1 SHNIAR
7 VRTAQSSHLTMARLP
22 TLTVCLIAAIIALT
36 CGYQMTHKP
45 ARPPCL
51 ILAGVDARKLIN
63 NDAAAARKL
72 VEESSS
78 IDYPQVYSSPWAFL
92 TSEANLSRVAAVIE
106 SVGLQPFFANESA
119 TGYTILAPTNQV
131 SKAEYVVPHPES
143 QPRQRLAT
151 AKSSWFWAASVHLH
165 LTGECSCWQA
175 FEELDALNLEVDPL
189 TAIEYHALNHTY
201 STAVLPVNEVVV
213 DGTRTNYKIFAKD
226 AEGTVYVA
234 DQLGVV
240 ATVIAADIPTN
251 GSFVQVIDKV
261 LLPLVPDNILAAAQ
275 LPMYANHTKTFVET
289 VTASSFQPLLYDPS
303 LDVTVLVPGDN
314 VFAYFVEEGWL
325 QEDDS
330 RQPRLD
336 CIIAAH
342 TLAGGWFTTDWANG
356 TVLDTLYPGA
366 SLLVV
371 KEGLEVRLVGQ
382 GSLSGNTALVT
393 IGNILGNPAGAKV
406 HAILSVLVPD
416 MPRFASPA
424 ALTTSPQHG
433 EQLSSLAQLLS
444 DTELWDLFSS
454 AEALSNYT
462 LFAPTNEAFAE
473 AAALGLDVELA
484 SNLQYHSLEG
494 LYTIYSLPAYTPV
507 VVGTATQYK
516 TFYRVD
522 YDAYVVDMIGRVAHV
537 VVPNLDT
544 NGSVTHIIDK
554 VLLNYQPSNFA
565 ELTSW
570 MPNATSMVAEYIGA
584 SSFAS
589 GATDSSVN
597 ITLLA
602 PSNDVFQYYIDAGL
616 LTEADM
622 LQPRLDSIIACHMID
637 GGQFVTEWAS
647 GSVIQTLNPT
657 ASLLVYSDG
666 HTTTLVGQGSI
677 AGQTATFSAIN
688 LLATPAGAK
697 LNLITSVFLPA
708 QAEESS
714 EGSSEVSA

>member
-1 SHNIAR
+1 
-7 VRTAQSSHLTMARLP
+7 MARLP
-22 TLTVCLIAAIIALT
+22 TLTAFLSLICALT
-36 CGYQMTHKP
+36 F
-45 ARPPCL
+45 
-51 ILAGVDARKLIN
+51 VDARKLIN

-78 IDYPQVYSSPWAFL
+78 IDYPQVYSSPWSFL

-119 TGYTILAPTNQV
+119 NGYTILAPTN
-131 SKAEYVVPHPES
+131 
-143 QPRQRLAT
+143 
-151 AKSSWFWAASVHLH
+151 
-165 LTGECSCWQA
+165 QA

-189 TAIEYHALNHTY
+189 TAIEYHALNHNY
-201 STAVLPVNEVVV
+201 STAELPVNEVVV
-213 DGTRTNYKIFAKD
+213 DGTRTNYKVFAKD

-261 LLPLVPDNILAAAQ
+261 LLPLVPHNILAAAQ

-289 VTASSFQPLLYDPS
+289 VTASSFRPLLSDPS
-303 LDVTVLVPGDN
+303 LDVTVLVPGDD

-342 TLAGGWFTTDWANG
+342 TLAGGWFTSDWANG

-433 EQLSSLAQLLS
+433 EQLSSLAQLLR
-444 DTELWDLFSS
+444 DTELWELFSS
-454 AEALSNYT
+454 AEAFSNYT

-507 VVGTATQYK
+507 VVGNATQYK

-589 GATDSSVN
+589 GANDSSVN

-714 EGSSEVSA
+714 EESSEVSA